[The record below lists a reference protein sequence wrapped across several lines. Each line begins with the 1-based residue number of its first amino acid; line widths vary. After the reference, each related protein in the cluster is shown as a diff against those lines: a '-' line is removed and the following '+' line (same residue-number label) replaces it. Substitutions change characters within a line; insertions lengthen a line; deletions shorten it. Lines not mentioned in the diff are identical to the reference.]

1 MPLPHL
7 MDRRDLLARGSA
19 ALALASAPALSAPER
34 DVSRPTGMIDVH
46 HHILP
51 PTAPEGF
58 KRMLAG
64 WSPERAIA
72 GMDRAGIATGI
83 GYPGPIREGSGA
95 ERGEKARAW
104 NDYGAGLTRR
114 FPGRCGLFASLP
126 FPDVERTL
134 AEIDHALDVLGA
146 DGFGIATSYGDLWL
160 GDEAFGPIW
169 ARLNERDAVVFV
181 HPHDAACCAPDKM
194 TYNKP
199 GMDGSWI
206 EWPVNTARAIMSLM
220 VSGTLRRFPRI
231 RFIFA
236 HGGGVMPLLVKR
248 VGGLANWTAVGPEGL
263 ARLFPDGVEAE
274 FAALHFECAQAC
286 SRPNMEAL
294 RSLVPDS
301 RILFGSDYP
310 FFSLPYAAD
319 QFAGVSFSAASR
331 RAVARDNARALLPR
345 WA

>member
-1 MPLPHL
+1 
-7 MDRRDLLARGSA
+7 
-19 ALALASAPALSAPER
+19 
-34 DVSRPTGMIDVH
+34 MIDVH

-64 WSPERAIA
+64 WTPEGAIA

-104 NDYGAGLTRR
+104 NDYGADLTRR
-114 FPGRCGLFASLP
+114 FPGRFGLFASLP

-134 AEIDHALDVLGA
+134 AEIDRALDELHA

-160 GDEAFGPIW
+160 GDDVLQPIW
-169 ARLNERDAVVFV
+169 AKLNDRDAVVFV
-181 HPHDAACCAPDKM
+181 HPHDAACCAPDRM
-194 TYNKP
+194 SYNKP

-206 EWPVNTARAIMSLM
+206 EWPINTARAIMSLM
-220 VSGTLRRFPRI
+220 VSGTLRRHPRI

-248 VGGLANWTAVGPEGL
+248 VGGLANWTAVGEEGL
-263 ARLFPDGVEAE
+263 KRLFPNGVEAE
-274 FAALHFECAQAC
+274 FRTLHFECAQAC
-286 SRPNMEAL
+286 SRPNMDAL
-294 RSLVPDS
+294 RSLVSDN

-319 QFAGVSFSAASR
+319 QFAGVAFPAATR
-331 RAVARDNARALLPR
+331 QAVARDNARALLPR